1 MLSLTLAVTAACKKE
16 NAYVPPPPPQVGV
29 AKPLRQDVMPYLE
42 VTGNAVAYNQVDLE
56 ARVQG
61 YLQEIN
67 YQDGAEAK
75 KADTLFVIEP
85 APYQAQ
91 LQQAQATLAAT
102 QADLVQA
109 EAEFTRQFTLGK
121 SDFASQSKVDE
132 ARAKRDSDK
141 AQIQNNQ
148 AGVTIAAINLGYT
161 QVTAPFDGR
170 VTAHLISV
178 GGLVGVAGPTKLA
191 TIVQLEPIY
200 ATFTVSEQQ
209 VLRVKEAM
217 VKSGFKPGEFKG
229 VPVEVGLM
237 TEDGFPHVGKLD
249 YVAPM
254 LDPSTGTLTARGVL
268 ENQDRALLP
277 GMFLRIRIPLALE
290 KANALLVPDEAL
302 GADQSGSYLLVVD
315 KDNVVQQRTVQ
326 TGQLEGKL
334 RVIVVRRRCRRS
346 GRDQRQPEG
355 GARREGGAA
364 DDDDRRRGESG
375 ACRAS
380 RSGARSTPMI
390 SAFFINR
397 PVLAN
402 VLAIVM
408 VLIGAVA
415 VFTLPVAQYPN
426 VVPPTVS
433 VTTSYPGASA
443 DTVMNTVAL
452 PIEQQ
457 VNGVQGMIYM
467 QSTSASDGTYSLI
480 VTFEIGTD
488 LNFAQVL
495 VQNRVSAAM
504 ASLPQSVQVQGVTVQ
519 QKSTSILQIV
529 TLTSPDGRY
538 DSLFLSNY
546 ATISLVPE
554 LSRVPGVGNVG
565 VFGVGQYSMRIW
577 LDPQTLQARG
587 LAPQDVIKAIQ
598 QQSQQVTSGQV
609 GAPPAPAG
617 QNFQYTVNVEGRLI
631 DPAEFANII
640 VKIDSANGGQITR
653 VKDVGR
659 VELGAQTYSQSSRL
673 NGKPA
678 AGIAIYQLPTANA
691 LNVATLVNARM
702 AELAKSF
709 PQDLTYV
716 VPFDTTRFVTASINE
731 VYKTL
736 LEAAVLVLIVIL
748 VFLQDWRATLV
759 PATTVPV
766 TIIGA
771 FAAMAALGFT
781 VNLSTLFAIILAI
794 GIVVDDAI
802 VVVEGAAHH
811 IERGLTPHDASI
823 KAMDEL
829 FGPIIGITLVL
840 MSVFIPAA
848 FLPGLTGQ
856 MYAQF
861 ALVIAATALI
871 SAINAA
877 TLKPTQCALW
887 LRMPVPPEKRNFF
900 FRGFNRGY
908 QPVENAYTRLIGA
921 MARHSGAMVI
931 VALIVAGIGVWGI
944 ARLPTSFIPIEDQ
957 GYVLVATQL
966 PDGAAVGRTQ
976 QVMDQVTKIALGVP
990 GVDQVIAISGISVL
1004 DNSATLAN
1012 AGVAY
1017 VILKDWSVRKPGS
1030 GADLRSVYA
1039 NLQGAL
1045 DKLQDGVALVLIPP
1059 PIQGIGNASG
1069 FTMQVELRDGTFDYT
1084 KLQTITQTIVR
1095 DGNTQTGLQR
1105 LNSTFR
1111 AAVPQVRVVVDRV
1124 KAETLNVAVGDVF
1137 NVLAGYIGSSYVN
1150 QFNKFGRTFQ
1160 VYVQADSKYP
1170 TSAKATSRTCMCAA
1184 RTTRWC
1190 RWAPW

>member
-1 MLSLTLAVTAACKKE
+1 
-16 NAYVPPPPPQVGV
+16 
-29 AKPLRQDVMPYLE
+29 
-42 VTGNAVAYNQVDLE
+42 
-56 ARVQG
+56 
-61 YLQEIN
+61 
-67 YQDGAEAK
+67 
-75 KADTLFVIEP
+75 
-85 APYQAQ
+85 
-91 LQQAQATLAAT
+91 
-102 QADLVQA
+102 
-109 EAEFTRQFTLGK
+109 
-121 SDFASQSKVDE
+121 
-132 ARAKRDSDK
+132 
-141 AQIQNNQ
+141 
-148 AGVTIAAINLGYT
+148 
-161 QVTAPFDGR
+161 
-170 VTAHLISV
+170 
-178 GGLVGVAGPTKLA
+178 
-191 TIVQLEPIY
+191 
-200 ATFTVSEQQ
+200 
-209 VLRVKEAM
+209 
-217 VKSGFKPGEFKG
+217 
-229 VPVEVGLM
+229 
-237 TEDGFPHVGKLD
+237 
-249 YVAPM
+249 
-254 LDPSTGTLTARGVL
+254 
-268 ENQDRALLP
+268 
-277 GMFLRIRIPLALE
+277 
-290 KANALLVPDEAL
+290 
-302 GADQSGSYLLVVD
+302 
-315 KDNVVQQRTVQ
+315 
-326 TGQLEGKL
+326 
-334 RVIVVRRRCRRS
+334 
-346 GRDQRQPEG
+346 
-355 GARREGGAA
+355 
-364 DDDDRRRGESG
+364 
-375 ACRAS
+375 
-380 RSGARSTPMI
+380 MI

-529 TLTSPDGRY
+529 TLTSPNGRY

-691 LNVATLVNARM
+691 LNVATRVNARM

-931 VALIVAGIGVWGI
+931 VALIVAGVGVWGI

-1069 FTMQVELRDGTFDYT
+1069 FTMQVELRDGSFDYA

-1160 VYVQADSKYP
+1160 VYVQADSKFRLLPGSIENLYVRSQDNKMVPLGTLVTIQPMVGPSLVGLYNLYP
-1170 TSAKATSRTCMCAA
+1170 TASIVGGPAAGFSSGEAMNLMEQIADKTLPRGAGFQWTAMSYQEKLVGNQIMYVFGLGMLLVYLCLAGQYESWIAPISVLLAVPLSLMGPFIALTSLGLSNNLYTQIGLVLLIALSAKNAILIVEVARERRMLQNVPIVQAAVDAA
-1184 RTTRWC
+1184 RARFRPILMTSFAFILGVVPLVTATGAGASARASLGLAVLSGMIASTCLAVLFVPSFFVVMQRFEEWRKSRKQPAPAATT
-1190 RWAPW
+1190 A